1 MNDITTAGQTE
12 ILASPPGTEHNTFTI
27 IGRCE
32 RTGMLGICTTTRSLS
47 VGSRV
52 THGRARVGIIAFQ
65 AVADPRMGYLAMRLF
80 DLGYSAPKV
89 VRELQDSDP
98 HAEMRQIAAIDGD
111 GSIGGVTGPKTR
123 PWTGHQA
130 RKHHVAMGNVLTS
143 ERTVTSM
150 TERFEA
156 TAAMPLEDRLML
168 AIEAGRDAGRQVGG
182 QVSAAL
188 LVFGHPAVP
197 ARRSAGGRA
206 RRAGGRAAPR
216 LRGLP
221 ALHSVLQ
228 PARVQSRDPSA
239 VRLAR
244 RAAGQG
250 ERGAVAARAQARPRR
265 LVIVTKTI
273 SAASPMSRSPVPV
286 R

>member
-1 MNDITTAGQTE
+1 MTDMITAGRTE
-12 ILASPPGTEHNTFTI
+12 LFASPPGPEHNTFTI

-52 THGRARVGIIAFQ
+52 THGRARVGVIAFQ

-111 GSIGGVTGPKTR
+111 GNIAAVTGSNTR

-156 TAAMPLEDRLML
+156 TVAMPLEDRLML
-168 AIEAGRDAGRQVGG
+168 AIEAGRDAGGQIGG

-188 LVFGHPAVP
+188 LVFDTQPFPHVDLRVDAHDEPVGELRRVFEVYRPFIPYYNQRASNPAI
-197 ARRSAGGRA
+197 
-206 RRAGGRAAPR
+206 APR
-216 LRGLP
+216 TDWLD
-221 ALHSVLQ
+221 AQ
-228 PARVQSRDPSA
+228 Q
-239 VRLAR
+239 
-244 RAAGQG
+244 GQG
-250 ERGAVAARAQARPRR
+250 SAAR
-265 LVIVTKTI
+265 
-273 SAASPMSRSPVPV
+273 
-286 R
+286 